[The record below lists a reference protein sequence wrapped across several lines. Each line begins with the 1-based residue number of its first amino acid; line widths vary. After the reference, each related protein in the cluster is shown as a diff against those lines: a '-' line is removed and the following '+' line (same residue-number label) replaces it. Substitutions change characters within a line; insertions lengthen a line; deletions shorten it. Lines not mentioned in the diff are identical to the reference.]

1 MSTIF
6 PRPQDREL
14 FTQRLKVEGITC
26 PTCNGNNIAEYPVLK
41 VTGWAVLQKCQDC
54 FHEVSSRPTLSP
66 LGTQYVPWS
75 SLLPE
80 GDTDPEG

>member
-1 MSTIF
+1 MATIF

-14 FTQRLKVEGITC
+14 FTRRRRVEGLTC
-26 PTCNGNNIAEYPVLK
+26 PRCSGKNIAEYPALK

-54 FHEVSSRPTLSP
+54 FHEVDSRPTCSP

-75 SLLPE
+75 SLLPDGE
-80 GDTDPEG
+80 GDAEG